1 MLRPPKNSAAQD
13 LSITAARDRVEGAFK
28 APGPQ
33 VARRF
38 QRNLSRGFVGR
49 RQTLFETE
57 LRPLIC

>member
-1 MLRPPKNSAAQD
+1 MFRPPHNAAATD
-13 LSITAARDRVEGAFK
+13 PSITAARDRVEGAFK

-49 RQTLFETE
+49 RQTLFRTQ
-57 LRPLIC
+57 LRPLTC